1 MTELL
6 NKKQLDTARQK
17 NVRDFGNAVLYKLCK
32 DNFKHDTDDH
42 ILTKVLF
49 IGRIYAA
56 AVERRRNKSDGIN
69 DNFYTDTVVPTF
81 RKSKLDDK
89 LSDLKIVKTEKI
101 ENIKSVLQT
110 HYYLTSMLQKI
121 TALDKRS
128 FSSKYLHFHLPDLF
142 YIYDSRAVTAL
153 RQFTSQVPKDLKHI
167 LELNNI
173 DNEYAKFYCKCYDLK
188 RQIKTQFNI
197 ALTNRQLDNLLIEV
211 ANKQS
216 GLKLKKS
223 NVNRRTEKRIFF
235 IKSRAN

>member
-1 MTELL
+1 MTTQLPT
-6 NKKQLDTARQK
+6 NKQLDTARQK
-17 NVRDFGNAVLYKLCK
+17 NVWDFGNAILYKLCK
-32 DNFKHDTDDH
+32 DNFKHDLDDH

-56 AVERRRNKSDGIN
+56 AVERRKNKSNDIN
-69 DNFYTDTVVPTF
+69 DNFYTDTVAPTF

-89 LSDLKIVKTEKI
+89 LSGLKIAKIENI

-110 HYYLTSMLQKI
+110 HYFLTSMLKNI

-142 YIYDSRAVTAL
+142 YIYDSRAVAAL

-167 LELNNI
+167 LELENI
-173 DNEYAKFYCKCYDLK
+173 DSEYSKFYCKCFDLK
-188 RQIKTQFNI
+188 RHIKTQFNI
-197 ALTNRQLDNLLIEV
+197 DLTNRQLDNLLIEV

-216 GLKLKKS
+216 SLKLKS
-223 NVNRRTEKRIFF
+223 L
-235 IKSRAN
+235 

>member
-1 MTELL
+1 MTT
-6 NKKQLDTARQK
+6 KKQLDTARQK
-17 NVRDFGNAVLYKLCK
+17 NVWDFGNAILYKLCK
-32 DNFKHDTDDH
+32 DNFNHDLDDH

-56 AVERRRNKSDGIN
+56 AVERRKNKSNDIN
-69 DNFYTDTVVPTF
+69 DNFYTDTVAPTF
-81 RKSKLDDK
+81 RKSKLDKK
-89 LSDLKIVKTEKI
+89 LSDLKSAKPDKV

-110 HYYLTSMLQKI
+110 HYYLTSMLKKI

-167 LELNNI
+167 LVLDNI
-173 DNEYAKFYCKCYDLK
+173 DNEYAKFYCKCFDLK
-188 RQIKTQFNI
+188 RQIKTQFKI
-197 ALTNRQLDNLLIEV
+197 DLTHRQLDNLLIEV

-216 GLKLKKS
+216 I
-223 NVNRRTEKRIFF
+223 EKQ
-235 IKSRAN
+235 K

>member
-1 MTELL
+1 MW
-6 NKKQLDTARQK
+6 
-17 NVRDFGNAVLYKLCK
+17 DFGNAILYKLCK
-32 DNFKHDTDDH
+32 DNFEHKTDEH

-56 AVERRRNKSDGIN
+56 AVERRKNKSKDIN
-69 DNFYTDTVVPTF
+69 DNFYTDVIAPTY
-81 RKSKLDDK
+81 RESKLDEK
-89 LSDLKIVKTEKI
+89 LSELKSVNTDKV

-128 FSSKYLHFHLPDLF
+128 FSSKYLHFHLPDIF

-167 LELNNI
+167 LKFENI
-173 DNEYAKFYCKCYDLK
+173 DSEYAKFYCKCYDLK
-188 RQIKTQFNI
+188 RRIKAQFNI
-197 ALTNRQLDNLLIEV
+197 DLTNRQLDNLLIEV

-216 GLKLKKS
+216 I
-223 NVNRRTEKRIFF
+223 EKQ
-235 IKSRAN
+235 K

>member
-1 MTELL
+1 MTT
-6 NKKQLDTARQK
+6 KKQLDTARQK
-17 NVRDFGNAVLYKLCK
+17 NVWDFGNAILYKLCK
-32 DNFKHDTDDH
+32 DNFNHDLDDH

-56 AVERRRNKSDGIN
+56 AVERRKNKSNDIN
-69 DNFYTDTVVPTF
+69 DNFYTDKVAPTF
-81 RKSKLDDK
+81 RESKLDNK
-89 LSDLKIVKTEKI
+89 LSDLKSAKPDKV

-110 HYYLTSMLQKI
+110 HYYLTSMLKEI

-167 LELNNI
+167 LVLDNI
-173 DNEYAKFYCKCYDLK
+173 DNEYAKFYCKCFDLK
-188 RQIKTQFNI
+188 RQIKTQFKI
-197 ALTNRQLDNLLIEV
+197 DLTHRQLDNLLIEV

-216 GLKLKKS
+216 I
-223 NVNRRTEKRIFF
+223 EKQ
-235 IKSRAN
+235 K

>member
-1 MTELL
+1 MTKQLP

-17 NVRDFGNAVLYKLCK
+17 NVWDFGNAILYKLCK
-32 DNFKHDTDDH
+32 DYFQHKTDDH

-56 AVERRRNKSDGIN
+56 AVERRRNKSTDIN
-69 DNFYTDTVVPTF
+69 DNFYTDTVAPTF

-89 LSDLKIVKTEKI
+89 LSDLKTVTPDKVEH
-101 ENIKSVLQT
+101 IKFVLQT
-110 HYYLTSMLQKI
+110 HFYLTSILQKI

-153 RQFTSQVPKDLKHI
+153 RQFSSQVPQDLKHI
-167 LELNNI
+167 LKLDNI
-173 DNEYAKFYCKCYDLK
+173 DNEYAKFYCKCFDLK
-188 RQIKTQFNI
+188 RQIKTQLNI
-197 ALTNRQLDNLLIEV
+197 ELTHRQLDNLLIEV

-216 GLKLKKS
+216 I
-223 NVNRRTEKRIFF
+223 EKQ
-235 IKSRAN
+235 K

>member
-1 MTELL
+1 MTRQLP

-17 NVRDFGNAVLYKLCK
+17 NVWDFGNAILYKLCK
-32 DNFKHDTDDH
+32 DNFQHKTDDH

-56 AVERRRNKSDGIN
+56 AVERRKNKSTDIN
-69 DNFYTDTVVPTF
+69 DNFYTETVAPTF

-89 LSDLKIVKTEKI
+89 LLNLKTIKTEKV

-153 RQFTSQVPKDLKHI
+153 RKFTSQVPKDLKHI
-167 LELNNI
+167 LELDNI
-173 DNEYAKFYCKCYDLK
+173 DNEYAKFYCKCFDLK
-188 RQIKTQFNI
+188 RQIKTRFKI
-197 ALTNRQLDNLLIEV
+197 DLTNRQLDNLLIEV

-216 GLKLKKS
+216 I
-223 NVNRRTEKRIFF
+223 EKQ
-235 IKSRAN
+235 K